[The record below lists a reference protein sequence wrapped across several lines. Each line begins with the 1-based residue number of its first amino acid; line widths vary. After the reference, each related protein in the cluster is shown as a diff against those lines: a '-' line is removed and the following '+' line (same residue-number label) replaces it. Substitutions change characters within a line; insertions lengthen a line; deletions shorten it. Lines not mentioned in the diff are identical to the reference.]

1 MSVLTGK
8 IREANGKSA
17 ARKLRTDECIPAVV
31 YGLNDNLSLSINPK
45 ELRKLIEAKGRNVL
59 IELKVDGD
67 SAENRNVVLKE
78 LQTHPL
84 KSGWVH
90 IDFLEIDISKKIK
103 VKVPILLVGVS
114 PGEKQGGH
122 VNHIIRALEIESLP
136 NDIPEKFE
144 VDISE
149 VELNQM
155 IRVSD
160 LNLGESV
167 QILNDPN
174 DIVVNVHL
182 EKIKE
187 EEPEVEEGEE
197 GVEGVEGVEGAE
209 GDRAPA
215 ESKDDS
221 GKKEDG

>member
-1 MSVLTGK
+1 MSVLTAK

-31 YGLNDNLSLSINPK
+31 YGLNDNVSLSINPK
-45 ELRKLIEAKGRNVL
+45 ELSKLIEAKGRNVL
-59 IELKVDGD
+59 IKLKVEGD
-67 SAENRNVVLKE
+67 SAEDRNVVLKE
-78 LQTHPL
+78 FQTHPL
-84 KSGWVH
+84 KPGWVH

-136 NDIPEKFE
+136 NNIPEKFE
-144 VDISE
+144 VDMSG

-182 EKIKE
+182 EKVKE

-197 GVEGVEGVEGAE
+197 GEAGAEGEEGAE
-209 GDRAPA
+209 GDQAPA

>member
-31 YGLNDNLSLSINPK
+31 YGLNDNISLSINPK

-78 LQTHPL
+78 FQTHPL
-84 KSGWVH
+84 KPGWVH
-90 IDFLEIDISKKIK
+90 IDFLEIDVSKKIK
-103 VKVPILLVGVS
+103 VKVPIFLVGVS
-114 PGEKQGGH
+114 PGEKQGGI

-144 VDISE
+144 VDMSG

-167 QILNDPN
+167 QVLNDPN
-174 DIVVNVHL
+174 DIVLNVHL
-182 EKIKE
+182 EKVKE

-197 GVEGVEGVEGAE
+197 GTEEAEGAE
-209 GDRAPA
+209 GAEEDKTPA

>member
-8 IREANGKSA
+8 IRQANGKSA
-17 ARKLRTDECIPAVV
+17 ARKLRTDECIPAVL
-31 YGLNDNLSLSINPK
+31 YGLNDNISLSINPK
-45 ELRKLIEAKGRNVL
+45 ELKKLIEAKGRNVL

-84 KSGWVH
+84 KPGWVH

-103 VKVPILLVGVS
+103 VKVPIFLVGVS
-114 PGEKQGGH
+114 PGEKQGGI

-144 VDISE
+144 VDMSG

-174 DIVVNVHL
+174 EIILNVHV
-182 EKIKE
+182 EKVKE
-187 EEPEVEEGEE
+187 EATEVEEGEEGEE
-197 GVEGVEGVEGAE
+197 GVEGAE
-209 GDRAPA
+209 EDKAPA

>member
-31 YGLNDNLSLSINPK
+31 YGLNDNVSLSINPK
-45 ELRKLIEAKGRNVL
+45 ELSKLIDAKGRNVL

-78 LQTHPL
+78 FQTHPL
-84 KSGWVH
+84 KPGWVH
-90 IDFLEIDISKKIK
+90 VDFLEIDISKKIK
-103 VKVPILLVGVS
+103 VKVPVFLVGVC
-114 PGEKQGGH
+114 PGEKQGGI

-136 NDIPEKFE
+136 IDIPEKFE
-144 VDISE
+144 VDMSG

-160 LNLGESV
+160 LNLGESL

-174 DIVVNVHL
+174 DIVLNVHL
-182 EKIKE
+182 EKVKE
-187 EEPEVEEGEE
+187 EEPGVEEGTEGEE
-197 GVEGVEGVEGAE
+197 GAEEGKGS
-209 GDRAPA
+209 A

>member
-31 YGLNDNLSLSINPK
+31 YGLNDNVSLSINPK
-45 ELRKLIEAKGRNVL
+45 ELSKLIDDKGRNVL

-84 KSGWVH
+84 KPGWVH

-103 VKVPILLVGVS
+103 VKVPIFLIGVS
-114 PGEKQGGH
+114 PGEKQGGI

-136 NDIPEKFE
+136 NAIPEKFE
-144 VDISE
+144 VDMSG

-167 QILNDPN
+167 QIVNDPN
-174 DIVVNVHL
+174 DIVLNVHL
-182 EKIKE
+182 EKVKE
-187 EEPEVEEGEE
+187 EEPEGEEGEE
-197 GVEGVEGVEGAE
+197 GEEGAE
-209 GDRAPA
+209 GAEEDQAPA

>member
-31 YGLNDNLSLSINPK
+31 YGLNDNVSLSINPK

-78 LQTHPL
+78 FQTHPL
-84 KSGWVH
+84 KPGWVH
-90 IDFLEIDISKKIK
+90 IDFIEIDISKKIK
-103 VKVPILLVGVS
+103 VKVPIFLVGVS
-114 PGEKQGGH
+114 PGEKQGGI

-144 VDISE
+144 VDMSG
-149 VELNQM
+149 VELNEM

-174 DIVVNVHL
+174 DIVLNVHL
-182 EKIKE
+182 EKVKE

-197 GVEGVEGVEGAE
+197 GAEGAEGAE
-209 GDRAPA
+209 GDQAPA

>member
-31 YGLNDNLSLSINPK
+31 YGLNDNVSLSINPK
-45 ELRKLIEAKGRNVL
+45 ELSKLIDDKGRNVL

-84 KSGWVH
+84 KPGWVH

-103 VKVPILLVGVS
+103 VKVPIFLIGVS
-114 PGEKQGGH
+114 PGEKQGGI

-144 VDISE
+144 VDIGG

-167 QILNDPN
+167 QIVNDPN
-174 DIVVNVHL
+174 DIVLNVHL
-182 EKIKE
+182 EKVKE
-187 EEPEVEEGEE
+187 EEPEGEEGEE
-197 GVEGVEGVEGAE
+197 GEEGAE
-209 GDRAPA
+209 GAEEDQAPA

>member
-31 YGLNDNLSLSINPK
+31 YGLNDNVSVSINPK
-45 ELRKLIEAKGRNVL
+45 ELSKLIDDKGRNVL

-67 SAENRNVVLKE
+67 SAKNRNVVLKE

-84 KSGWVH
+84 KPGWVH

-103 VKVPILLVGVS
+103 VKVPIFLVGVS
-114 PGEKQGGH
+114 PGEKQGGI

-144 VDISE
+144 VDMSG

-160 LNLGESV
+160 LNLGESI

-174 DIVVNVHL
+174 DIVLNVHL
-182 EKIKE
+182 EKVKE

-197 GVEGVEGVEGAE
+197 GEEVAEGAE
-209 GDRAPA
+209 EDKAPA

>member
-8 IREANGKSA
+8 IRQANGKSA

-31 YGLNDNLSLSINPK
+31 YGLNDNVSLSINPK

-78 LQTHPL
+78 FQTHPL
-84 KSGWVH
+84 KPGWVH
-90 IDFLEIDISKKIK
+90 IDFLEIDITKKIK
-103 VKVPILLVGVS
+103 VKVPIFLVGVS
-114 PGEKQGGH
+114 PGEKQGGI

-144 VDISE
+144 VDMSG

-160 LNLGESV
+160 LNLGESI

-174 DIVVNVHL
+174 DIVLNVHL
-182 EKIKE
+182 EKVKE

-197 GVEGVEGVEGAE
+197 GEEVAEGAE
-209 GDRAPA
+209 EDKAPA

>member
-8 IREANGKSA
+8 IRKAKGKSA

-31 YGLNDNLSLSINPK
+31 YGLNDNVSLSINPK
-45 ELRKLIEAKGRNVL
+45 ELSKLIDAKGRNVL

-78 LQTHPL
+78 YQTHPL
-84 KSGWVH
+84 KPGWVH
-90 IDFLEIDISKKIK
+90 VDFLEIDISKKIK
-103 VKVPILLVGVS
+103 VKVPVFLVGVS
-114 PGEKQGGH
+114 PGEKQGGI

-144 VDISE
+144 VDMRG

-160 LNLGESV
+160 LNLGESI

-174 DIVVNVHL
+174 DIVLNVHL
-182 EKIKE
+182 EKVKE
-187 EEPEVEEGEE
+187 EEPGVEE
-197 GVEGVEGVEGAE
+197 GVEGEEGAE
-209 GDRAPA
+209 EDKGPA

>member
-31 YGLNDNLSLSINPK
+31 YGLNDNVNLSINPK

-67 SAENRNVVLKE
+67 SAKNRNVVLKE
-78 LQTHPL
+78 FQTHPL
-84 KSGWVH
+84 KPGWVH

-122 VNHIIRALEIESLP
+122 VNQIIRALEIESLP

-144 VDISE
+144 VDMSG

-182 EKIKE
+182 EKVKE

-197 GVEGVEGVEGAE
+197 GEEGAEGVEGAE
-209 GDRAPA
+209 EDQAPA

>member
-31 YGLNDNLSLSINPK
+31 YGLNDNVSLSINPK
-45 ELRKLIEAKGRNVL
+45 ELSKLIDAKGRNVL

-78 LQTHPL
+78 FQTHPL
-84 KSGWVH
+84 KPGWVH
-90 IDFLEIDISKKIK
+90 VDFLEIDISKKIK
-103 VKVPILLVGVS
+103 VKVPVFLVGVS
-114 PGEKQGGH
+114 PGEKQGGI

-136 NDIPEKFE
+136 IDIPEKFE
-144 VDISE
+144 VDMSG

-155 IRVSD
+155 IRISD
-160 LNLGESV
+160 LNLGESL

-174 DIVVNVHL
+174 EIVLNVHL
-182 EKIKE
+182 EKVKE
-187 EEPEVEEGEE
+187 EEPGVEEGTEGEE
-197 GVEGVEGVEGAE
+197 GAEEGKGS
-209 GDRAPA
+209 A

>member
-8 IREANGKSA
+8 IRQANGKSA

-31 YGLNDNLSLSINPK
+31 YGLNDNVSLSINPK

-78 LQTHPL
+78 FQTHPL
-84 KSGWVH
+84 KPGWVH

-103 VKVPILLVGVS
+103 VKVPVFLVGVS
-114 PGEKQGGH
+114 PGEKQGGI
-122 VNHIIRALEIESLP
+122 VNQIIRALEIESLP

-144 VDISE
+144 VDMSG

-155 IRVSD
+155 VRVSD

-167 QILNDPN
+167 EVLNDPN
-174 DIVVNVHL
+174 DIVLNVHL
-182 EKIKE
+182 EKVKE
-187 EEPEVEEGEE
+187 EDPEVEEGEE
-197 GVEGVEGVEGAE
+197 GEEGKEGAE
-209 GDRAPA
+209 EDKAPA

>member
-31 YGLNDNLSLSINPK
+31 YGLNDNVSLSINPK
-45 ELRKLIEAKGRNVL
+45 ELRKLIDDKGRNVL

-84 KSGWVH
+84 KPGWVH

-103 VKVPILLVGVS
+103 VKVPIFLIGVS
-114 PGEKQGGH
+114 PGEKQGGI

-144 VDISE
+144 VDMSG

-160 LNLGESV
+160 LNLGESL

-174 DIVVNVHL
+174 DIVLNVHL
-182 EKIKE
+182 EKVKE
-187 EEPEVEEGEE
+187 EEPEGEESEEGEE
-197 GVEGVEGVEGAE
+197 GAEGAE
-209 GDRAPA
+209 EDKAPE

>member
-31 YGLNDNLSLSINPK
+31 YGLNDNVSLSINPK
-45 ELRKLIEAKGRNVL
+45 ELSKLIDDKGRNVL

-67 SAENRNVVLKE
+67 SAKNRNVVLKE
-78 LQTHPL
+78 FQTHPL
-84 KSGWVH
+84 KPGWVH

-103 VKVPILLVGVS
+103 VKVPIFLVGVS
-114 PGEKQGGH
+114 PGEKQGGI

-136 NDIPEKFE
+136 NAIPEKFE
-144 VDISE
+144 VDMSG

-167 QILNDPN
+167 QIVNDPN
-174 DIVVNVHL
+174 DIVLNVHL
-182 EKIKE
+182 EKVKE
-187 EEPEVEEGEE
+187 EAAEGEEGEE
-197 GVEGVEGVEGAE
+197 GEEGAE
-209 GDRAPA
+209 GAEEDKAPA